1 MANRRNNQSR
11 NLNQSGKSGTKLLII
26 ILAIIIVIA
35 GILLAVKLLNKGEN
49 ETTEIGQVIEEKPEP
64 QVQIVD
70 VNSKTRPYAV
80 MINNNHAAW
89 PQCGLQ
95 DAYLVYEIIVE
106 GGISRMMA
114 LYKDVYPTKV
124 GSIRSARHY
133 FIDYAEENDAIYIH
147 WGGSPQAYSRINK
160 GINDLDGIALEGS
173 VFFRDKSLNRAYEHT
188 GFVNLEKAK
197 KYAEGKGYTRDT
209 EKDLLL
215 NYSAEEIDLSIDT
228 SATSAGEVILKY
240 SDYHTTSYE
249 YDEENKV
256 YKRSMSG
263 KANVDL
269 ETGEQYTA
277 KNIIVYKVKNYT
289 LAGKN
294 KGRQELENI
303 GSGNGYYIS
312 NGYSVPITWEKSSH
326 SGQTVYKYEN
336 GEEITVND
344 GICENRI
351 DKKKGKNTKE
361 KAYLEGLKF
370 TSLYIIL
377 SLIISLISKESS
389 LNKISIAS
397 FA

>member
-1 MANRRNNQSR
+1 MSGRRSKEGR
-11 NLNQSGKSGTKLLII
+11 NSTTKKGGAKLLVITLIALII
-26 ILAIIIVIA
+26 IA
-35 GILLAVKLLNKGEN
+35 GILLVLKVFNKGEEN
-49 ETTEIGQVIEEKPEP
+49 VVTGQEAGEKTNEP

-89 PQCGLQ
+89 PQCGLE
-95 DAYLVYEIIVE
+95 DAYLVYEIVAE
-106 GGISRMMA
+106 GGITRMMA
-114 LYKDVYPTKV
+114 LFKDKLPEKI
-124 GSIRSARHY
+124 GSVRSARHY

-147 WGGSPQAYSRINK
+147 WGGSPQAYSRIET

-173 VFFRDKSLNRAYEHT
+173 IFFRDKSLDRDYEHT
-188 GFVNLEKAK
+188 GFVNLAKANESAEK
-197 KYAEGKGYTRDT
+197 KGYTRDT

-215 NYSAEEIDLSIDT
+215 NYSAKEVDLSSVQGVQ
-228 SATSAGEVILKY
+228 SADDITLKY

-269 ETGEQYTA
+269 ETGKQYTA
-277 KNIIVYKVKNYT
+277 KNIIVYKVNNYT
-289 LAGKN
+289 LGGQN

-303 GSGNGYYIS
+303 GSGSGYYIS
-312 NGYSVPITWEKSSH
+312 NGYSVPITWEKTSH

-344 GICENRI
+344 G
-351 DKKKGKNTKE
+351 NTFIQIMPTNGTIKI
-361 KAYLEGLKF
+361 KANE
-370 TSLYIIL
+370 TVATPDANVTA
-377 SLIISLISKESS
+377 E
-389 LNKISIAS
+389 
-397 FA
+397 